1 MRIGDTRRSQSV
13 KADFDGEFSA
23 LSLGGAV
30 LVEKAMR
37 SLGVMRLLRQHLSSE
52 SACAGAYAL
61 LAGLLVGGRGQQAA
75 EWLGEDPQMLRLFGL
90 EGAACSDSSVYRL
103 LCTVSGL
110 EQRKQSE
117 AYVAAGP
124 QLPRLDMLGQEQSA
138 PQLRRVVP
146 QEPEAASE
154 ASLKMLDNLL
164 GGSAKRCL
172 KALPRSVV
180 RVGPWHAVFGDA
192 TDAQVEGRCFDAAC
206 VGRDGQLA
214 LRWQTITLG
223 PVLVAQRLHPGNRD
237 EGRSMPELLEAGREV
252 IRQCLRPKAL
262 ILALLDA
269 AYCEKLVIETLQ
281 RFGWHYIVCANQWR
295 AVLTRLAQEQP
306 GMIWRDSGA
315 DARRG
320 WIESQTGVFTHW
332 FEGWSAPATVVAR
345 RWRENGDLPG
355 IWHYSFLITNIE
367 KGRVPAEMMKHGYA
381 QAIWMLY
388 GTKQGRENH
397 YKTPLRDLG
406 LHHPPSG
413 RLGVNQ
419 AFYALASVASN
430 VAMVLRYRV
439 LPAEERGMQLWNL
452 RQKYF
457 QIAGRLVRSGRTLM
471 VWLAGASIHAARQTL
486 WRQAF
491 AEAGRL

>member
-1 MRIGDTRRSQSV
+1 MGRGDTKRSHSV

-30 LVEKAMR
+30 LVEKALR
-37 SLGVMRLLRQHLSSE
+37 SLGVRRLLGHHLSE
-52 SACAGAYAL
+52 GQAARAYGL
-61 LAGLLVGGRGQQAA
+61 LVGLLVGGRGQKAA

-90 EGAACSDSSVYRL
+90 ESAACSDSSSYRL
-103 LCTVSGL
+103 LCDLAGL
-110 EQRKQSE
+110 AQRKQSE
-117 AYVAAGP
+117 AYVAAGE

-146 QEPEAASE
+146 ESPEAASE
-154 ASLKMLDNLL
+154 PSLEMLDGLL

-172 KALPRSVV
+172 KALPRSIV

-192 TDAQVEGRCFDAAC
+192 TDLQVEGRCFDAARM
-206 VGRDGQLA
+206 GRDGQPV
-214 LRWQTITLG
+214 LRWQTLTLG

-237 EGRSMPELLEAGREV
+237 EGRSMPELLKRGREV
-252 IRQCLRPKAL
+252 IAACLRPKAL
-262 ILALLDA
+262 VLALLDA
-269 AYCEKLVIETLQ
+269 AYCEKPVIETLQ
-281 RFGWHYIVCANQWR
+281 GFGWHYIVCANQWR
-295 AVLTRLAQEQP
+295 NVLSRLAGEQP
-306 GMIWRDSGA
+306 QIIWRDSGA

-320 WIESQTGVFTHW
+320 WIESQTGVFIHQ
-332 FEGWSAPATVVAR
+332 FAGWSAPVTIVAR
-345 RWRENGDLPG
+345 RWRESGDLPG
-355 IWHYSFLITNIE
+355 VWRHSFLITNID
-367 KGRVPAEMMKHGYA
+367 KGRVPPEMMKHGYA

-439 LPAEERGMQLWNL
+439 LPAEERGMELWNL

-457 QIAGRLVRSGRTLM
+457 QIAGRLARTGRTLM
-471 VWLAGASIHAARQTL
+471 VWLAGASLHAARQTL